1 MMMKL
6 FLFTT
11 VSLLLLGSANAA
23 SDTTNAPTPA
33 EVIAPA
39 INSTADVV
47 AVLENNAV
55 NSKLIRLNPRAKSFV
70 EDYMRQHRKSMMA
83 MKDWGLPYFNMIDK
97 IFVQYDLP
105 VELKYLAVIESKLK
119 SSAVSRVGAVGPWQF
134 MPATAR
140 QYGLKITS
148 TKDERRDYVKS
159 THAAAKYLKVLYNEF
174 GDWLL
179 AIAAYNG
186 GPGYVLSAI
195 RKSGSHNFWI
205 LQNYLPEESRN
216 HVKKFISAHYLFE
229 GQGSI
234 CTLTKSEATE
244 QIAALAGYLQKR
256 SLTAEELNES
266 STTTISGKYRA
277 EVIAKYVNM
286 DSEEFNRYNPYFD
299 QVMDQPE
306 NKYDLKL
313 PAENM
318 EKFIANKYPILNESV
333 QLLLT
338 TSDLKEEQDSDLNNK
353 QQTTAIK

>member
-11 VSLLLLGSANAA
+11 VSLLLFGSVNAG

-33 EVIAPA
+33 EVIAPT
-39 INSTADVV
+39 INQNADVV

-70 EDYMRQHRKSMMA
+70 EDYMREHRKSMTA
-83 MKDWGLPYFNMIDK
+83 MKDWGLPYFKTIDR
-97 IFVQYDLP
+97 IFAQYELP

-140 QYGLKITS
+140 QYGLKITK
-148 TKDERRDYVKS
+148 TRDDRRDYVKS
-159 THAAAKYLKVLYNEF
+159 THAAAKYLKYLYNEF

-186 GPGYVLSAI
+186 GPGYVINAI
-195 RKSGSHNFWI
+195 KKSGSHNFWV
-205 LQNYLPEESRN
+205 LQNFLPAESRN

-244 QIAALAGYLQKR
+244 QIGALAGYLQKR

-286 DSEEFNRYNPYFD
+286 DSEEFNKYNPLFD
-299 QVMDQPE
+299 KVMDQP
-306 NKYDLKL
+306 NNTYDLKL
-313 PAENM
+313 PAGNM

-338 TSDLKEEQDSDLNNK
+338 TSDLKEEDSDLNNK